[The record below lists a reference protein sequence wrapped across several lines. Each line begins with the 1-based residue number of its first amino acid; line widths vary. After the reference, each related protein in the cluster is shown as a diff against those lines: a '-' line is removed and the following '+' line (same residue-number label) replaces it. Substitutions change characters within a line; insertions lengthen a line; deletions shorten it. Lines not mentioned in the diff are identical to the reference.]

1 MDEQQAKRLKARNI
15 RTALILAGVGLAFF
29 LGMFLRRLA

>member
-15 RTALILAGVGLAFF
+15 RTALILAAVGFAFF
-29 LGMFLRRLA
+29 LGMFLRRWA